1 MEEKNTA
8 AALSTVVHIQYL
20 DDKNASFTEKDG
32 FLALKATISNED
44 GTTEEKTWDR
54 IFLHAAFPFEMP
66 EDYISVLDKDQKEI
80 GMIRSLS
87 VLSEDAQKVL
97 RLELHRK
104 YYAPVIAKIFSVKE
118 RYGFSYWRVELADGT
133 EFSFTVQDTYRSII
147 KVDAVHIFIVD
158 VDGNRFEVRDVEAL
172 DRASYKKIEL
182 YL

>member
-8 AALSTVVHIQYL
+8 AALGTVIHIQYL
-20 DDKNASFTEKDG
+20 EDSNAVFTEKDG
-32 FLALKATISNED
+32 FIALKATITNED
-44 GTTEEKTWDR
+44 GTTEEKNWNR
-54 IFLHAAFPFEMP
+54 IFLHAAFPFDMP

-80 GMIRSLS
+80 GMIRSIS
-87 VLSEDAQKVL
+87 ALSEEAQKVL
-97 RLELHRK
+97 KLELSRK

-118 RYGFSYWRVELADGT
+118 RYGFSYWRVELADGK

-147 KVDAVHIFIVD
+147 KVDPVHIFIVD
-158 VDGNRFEVRDVEAL
+158 VDGNRFEIRDVEAL